1 LVKTNVLLYD
11 CISGSIAAQRHPH
24 DLNMLSSSK
33 MRARGSTH
41 VMCFSDLPNS
51 GKKKKF
57 TSHLIFS
64 LEHIYI
70 IGYLIHFHL
79 LQSINLFFRPITYY
93 NRS

>member
-51 GKKKKF
+51 GKKKK
-57 TSHLIFS
+57 LLPIWFS
-64 LEHIYI
+64 VW
-70 IGYLIHFHL
+70 
-79 LQSINLFFRPITYY
+79 NTYT
-93 NRS
+93 